1 MKESLKN
8 FVFFI
13 LFWLL
18 FFAACRLVFIL
29 SIISKWRDHDFSSMF
44 LSFFHGFPMDL
55 SAAAYFGIAP
65 LLVWIVLFLFKK
77 NPHSSLPLQIYT
89 ITLICLVSVLAV
101 VDFNVFR
108 EWGTKLNYRAIH
120 VFFKSPYE
128 VIISSGSS
136 PVLLSLL
143 SGLLLIVSGI
153 FLYRKYKPKFYIT
166 TYPGLFLRIVFVLF
180 VLTAEVIMIRGGIS
194 TSPLTIS
201 SAYYSNNQ
209 ALNHA
214 AVNTEWNLFRDY
226 LDSRN
231 TVDNPYQ
238 YMSKQEAKQVCDSLL
253 NVPDSTEQ
261 VLTVKRPNIVLI
273 ILESFTADII
283 SKLGGEKEVTPFLD
297 SLIDKG
303 LFFSNFYATGF
314 RTDIGFVS
322 LHTGFPSQP
331 LQSILSIPAKAEK
344 LPSISSSLYQNGY
357 ATSFYYGG
365 ESDFFNFR
373 AFILKKDY
381 HRLTDIRDFEK
392 KDINA
397 KWGAHDGVVLK
408 RAIEDLRNEPQP
420 FFSTVLTLSNHEPF
434 DLPVESKF
442 PGNDLANK
450 FRSAAFYTDQS
461 LKEFFAAASQE
472 KWYNT
477 TLFIVVADHGHRL
490 PKNESEIYMPQR
502 SHIPLLFF
510 GNVLQPSF
518 KGKVVNRVASQTDL
532 PATVL
537 AQLGI
542 RHNEFYWS
550 KNLMNPFSKEF
561 AFNSYNNGFVW
572 MGKEQQIGF
581 DSNSKKV
588 NYRGASKGSD
598 SLLIRCGQAYLQTVY
613 QEYLSY

>member
-1 MKESLKN
+1 
-8 FVFFI
+8 
-13 LFWLL
+13 
-18 FFAACRLVFIL
+18 
-29 SIISKWRDHDFSSMF
+29 
-44 LSFFHGFPMDL
+44 MDL
-55 SAAAYFGIAP
+55 SAAAYFGIIP
-65 LLVWIVLFLFKK
+65 LLLWTVLFLFKK
-77 NPHSSLPLQIYT
+77 NPSSNKLLQVYT

-101 VDFNVFR
+101 VDFNIYR

-128 VIISSGSS
+128 VMISSGSS

-143 SGLLLIVSGI
+143 SGLLLIASGI

-166 TYPGLFLRIVFVLF
+166 NYPGLFARIVFVLF

-231 TVDNPYQ
+231 TVDNPYK

-253 NVPDSTEQ
+253 NVPDSTQ
-261 VLTVKRPNIVLI
+261 QILTVKRPNIVLI

-331 LQSILSIPAKAEK
+331 LQSILSIPSKAEK
-344 LPSISSSLYQNGY
+344 LPSVSSALYKNGY

-381 HRLTDIRDFEK
+381 QRLTDIRDFEK
-392 KDINA
+392 KDINS
-397 KWGAHDGVVLK
+397 KWGAHDGVVLQRMIK
-408 RAIEDLRNEPQP
+408 DLRNEPQP
-420 FFSTVLTLSNHEPF
+420 FFSTIMTLSNHEPF
-434 DLPVESKF
+434 ELPSESKF

-461 LKEFFAAASQE
+461 LKEFFTAASKE
-472 KWYNT
+472 KWYDS

-490 PKNESEIYMPQR
+490 PKNENEIYMPQR
-502 SHIPLLFF
+502 SHIPMLFF
-510 GNVLQPSF
+510 GNALQSSF
-518 KGKVVNRVASQTDL
+518 RGKVLNKVGSQTDL
-532 PATVL
+532 PATLL

-542 RHNEFYWS
+542 QHNEFYWS

-572 MGKEQQIGF
+572 MGKKQQIGF

-588 NYRGASKGSD
+588 NYRRYSNGPD
-598 SLLIRCGQAYLQTVY
+598 SSLIRCGQAYLQTVY